1 MKNYEAKEKRAISRE
16 RVEVLFWK
24 KILAVSVRKRIKSS
38 IKRYKAIMFCY
49 AKRTANHDWLY
60 DWLQSRYCHVK
71 IGTRFDYDPISWS
84 RLVFQSSTLRNC
96 SKGKLHPW
104 FNTMTTAS
112 INDNVAEIRKLNQY
126 VGAFVGELTFL
137 PYFMHWKSLDTIT
150 LPKLKR
156 ICPSSV

>member
-1 MKNYEAKEKRAISRE
+1 MKKDFCHECTN
-16 RVEVLFWK
+16 
-24 KILAVSVRKRIKSS
+24 RIKSS

-71 IGTRFDYDPISWS
+71 IGTRFDYDPISRS

-96 SKGKLHPW
+96 LKGKLHPW

-137 PYFMHWKSLDTIT
+137 PYFMHWKSVHAIT
-150 LPKLKR
+150 VSKLIR
-156 ICPSSV
+156 ISADLSSDL